1 MLFQEIIQQ
10 DYNFVR
16 LCRATLTDTERMM
29 SSNSR
34 SVTTLKMQLQNK
46 LTSLRLHVELRTL
59 SDRLSAKRVMTRSAV
74 FDLTQ
79 QLDVTR
85 QGADSEAYYLQGL
98 QDVNSRA
105 ERGPTTEA
113 KRGDM
118 EAARDALLKERVS
131 CQFSLLQAEQADAQ
145 IDELNRIIN
154 ADEGIMTKVKG
165 RIGHKFHPMNDMQAD
180 VCLHADD
187 TPLQLPNPVLP
198 RCRHSNQTPEYQA
211 GALRLARGTKSE
223 LPRSE
228 FRRTESQDSFLSLSQ
243 ASGVATTDSSLFLQ
257 MLKGNEYEDHQA
269 GKTSD

>member
-1 MLFQEIIQQ
+1 
-10 DYNFVR
+10 
-16 LCRATLTDTERMM
+16 MM
-29 SSNSR
+29 PTNSQT
-34 SVTTLKMQLQNK
+34 VTTLKMQLQNK

-59 SDRLSAKRVMTRSAV
+59 SDRLTAKSVMTRSSV
-74 FDLTQ
+74 YNFSQ
-79 QLDVTR
+79 HLDMAR
-85 QGADSEAYYLQGL
+85 QEAYYLQGL
-98 QDVNSRA
+98 HDVNSRA

-118 EAARDALLKERVS
+118 EAARDALLKERVT

-165 RIGHKFHPMNDMQAD
+165 RIGHKFHLMNDMQAD

-198 RCRHSNQTPEYQA
+198 RRRHSNQTPEYQA
-211 GALRLARGTKSE
+211 GALRLAARGTKSE
-223 LPRSE
+223 SPRSE
-228 FRRTESQDSFLSLSQ
+228 FRRTESQDSFSSLSQ
-243 ASGVATTDSSLFLQ
+243 ASGVATTDNSLFLQ

-269 GKTSD
+269 GKKSD